1 MALDFLGNMFGG
13 GGGGWDA
20 TSSTLLNPTTV
31 NDATQASTNVSGG
44 LQQQQAFLNA
54 LQAQGGVGNLAN
66 VYHQMQS
73 VANGTGPNP
82 AQAQL
87 NEATRQNVNN
97 QAALMAS
104 QRGAGANAG
113 LIARQAAMQGANTQQ
128 QAAGQAATLGAQQQ
142 LGALNQL
149 GGIAQNQI
157 GNQAGALQGLNQFE
171 LQGQSNVLNSIAQ
184 QNNANVGMQSNVNN
198 TNAQIQGQVAGQ
210 QGNLLSGTVGAIGS
224 IFGFS
229 KGGMVPQKMAA
240 GGPVSGFGQY
250 MNGDVN
256 APTASAFQAF
266 GQGMDPQ
273 ATTPN
278 APPSAFQTG
287 QKIGTGLRSAIGNLF
302 SSPSAPGDMNN
313 AALTNTSTMA
323 PSGFGHA
330 SAEYNGGMIHKKMA
344 DGGGVEAPSPSLG
357 QAYGAEMETP
367 PAPTPSSSGSSDGSS
382 SMGSLAKLAMM
393 AFASNG
399 GKINGKASVKGD
411 SLKNDTVPAMLSP
424 GEVVIP
430 RHVMESDDPVS
441 NAAKFVQAVMAKSHM
456 QRRSA

>member
-128 QAAGQAATLGAQQQ
+128 QAAGQAATLGALQQ

-157 GNQAGALQGLNQFE
+157 GNQAGALQGLNQFG

-250 MNGDVN
+250 MNG
-256 APTASAFQAF
+256 S
-266 GQGMDPQ
+266 
-273 ATTPN
+273 
-278 APPSAFQTG
+278 
-287 QKIGTGLRSAIGNLF
+287 
-302 SSPSAPGDMNN
+302 
-313 AALTNTSTMA
+313 
-323 PSGFGHA
+323 
-330 SAEYNGGMIHKKMA
+330 
-344 DGGGVEAPSPSLG
+344 VEAPSPSLG

-367 PAPTPSSSGSSDGSS
+367 PAPAPASSGSSDGSS
-382 SMGSLAKLAMM
+382 SAGSLAKLAMM

-430 RHVMESDDPVS
+430 RHVMESEDPVS